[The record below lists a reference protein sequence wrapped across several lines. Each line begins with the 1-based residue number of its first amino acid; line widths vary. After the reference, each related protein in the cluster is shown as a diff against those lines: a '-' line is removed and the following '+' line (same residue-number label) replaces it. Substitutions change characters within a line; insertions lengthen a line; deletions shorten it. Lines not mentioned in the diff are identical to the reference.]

1 MRALWFGRSSY
12 VNRVA
17 KWEGSMEVRV
27 RGKTVKK
34 NLKGQQ
40 PKKVE
45 CGTMLV
51 NAGSGVG

>member
-1 MRALWFGRSSY
+1 
-12 VNRVA
+12 
-17 KWEGSMEVRV
+17 MEVRV

-34 NLKGQQ
+34 KLKGQQ
-40 PKKVE
+40 PKKFE